1 MNRAAEEQLRDIAKH
16 SPHPGVHA
24 GDLICKTTTRWLID
38 EGYAKNSGGSSASL
52 GYVTI
57 TESGRAMLEMF
68 ANAAAHEAS
77 PGGTKDAG

>member
-38 EGYAKNSGGSSASL
+38 EGYAKNSGGSSSSL

-68 ANAAAHEAS
+68 DNAAAHEAS

>member
-1 MNRAAEEQLRDIAKH
+1 MGGMNRAAEEQLRDIAKH

-57 TESGRAMLEMF
+57 TESGRAMYSALLK
-68 ANAAAHEAS
+68 AS
-77 PGGTKDAG
+77 PGEKT